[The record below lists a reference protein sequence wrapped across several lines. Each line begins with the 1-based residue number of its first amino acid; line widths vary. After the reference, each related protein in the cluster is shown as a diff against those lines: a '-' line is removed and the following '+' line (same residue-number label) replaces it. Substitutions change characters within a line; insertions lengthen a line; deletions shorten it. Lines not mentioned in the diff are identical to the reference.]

1 MKTLVYILAAAA
13 LCAFGSPA
21 HAQDYSL
28 GDLTIDNP
36 WAKPSLKG
44 VPNGAAYMTIT
55 NSGEMD
61 DTLLAATAEVSN
73 AVELHTMSMT
83 DGVMRMR
90 QLEGGVPLPAGET
103 VKLEPGGLHVMLI
116 GLKQPLTE
124 GQTLPLTL
132 TFEEAGTLEVELA
145 IEEREA
151 GAGHSHGTDH
161 QHGN

>member
-1 MKTLVYILAAAA
+1 MKTLVHILAAAA
-13 LCAFGSPA
+13 LCVFGSTADA
-21 HAQDYSL
+21 HDYSV
-28 GDLTIDNP
+28 GDLKIEHP

-44 VPNGAAYMTIT
+44 VPNGVAYMTIT
-55 NSGEMD
+55 NTGEAD
-61 DTLLAATAEVSN
+61 DTLLAADADFSN

-90 QLEGGVPLPAGET
+90 QLEAGVPLPSGET

-151 GAGHSHGTDH
+151 GAGHGADH